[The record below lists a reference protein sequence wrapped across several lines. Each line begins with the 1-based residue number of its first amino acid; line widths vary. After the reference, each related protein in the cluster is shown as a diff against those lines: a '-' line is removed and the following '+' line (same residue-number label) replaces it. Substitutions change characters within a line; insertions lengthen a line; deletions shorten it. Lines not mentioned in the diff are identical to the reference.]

1 MKSGNFKKLCAI
13 ALSAVL
19 GSTLLMGCG
28 GSAFNTPED
37 TIVWNIGEDPKTID
51 PALNTSA
58 NAGNIILNSFEGLV
72 RVDDEVNILPGV
84 AETWDVSED
93 GLTYTFNLRKDA
105 KWSDGVGVTANDFKY
120 AWLRALKPETAA
132 EYAYQLHYIK
142 NAEAF
147 ANGEVSEEEVGIEV
161 KDDYT
166 LVVTLNNPTTYF
178 LQLCAFATY
187 QPVRQDIIE
196 EYGEAWA
203 RSPETYI
210 SNGAFKMTE
219 WKDKESIVLEKN
231 ENYWNAS
238 QVKLNKVDIRLVS
251 EDTTSYAEFKAGNF
265 DLIESVPAAEIE
277 TAVETGDAT
286 IFTEYSTYFLCLNVG
301 NNVEQFSEEAV
312 KALQNPKFREALSL
326 AIDRQAIIDN
336 ITKGGQVPAHSF
348 TAPGITLADGSA
360 FDKEYIK
367 TSADVEA
374 AKEALAE
381 AGYPNGEGLP
391 VFNFAINSEG
401 SHEQVAQYLQD
412 AWKQIGVN
420 VDITKQEFKVFI
432 TTRSEGNYMIARH
445 GWAGDYIDP
454 ITFLDMWV
462 TGGGNNNSGYS
473 NPEYDELIAKA
484 KATSN
489 EEEKYELLQQAE
501 EILMT
506 ELPVIPLYYY
516 TKVRAINPSIKGLM
530 VSKTGKVDLTKAYK
544 EAE

>member
-1 MKSGNFKKLCAI
+1 MKRTKFKKLCALAI
-13 ALSAVL
+13 SCVVS
-19 GSTLLMGCG
+19 STLLMGCG

-51 PALNTSA
+51 PALNTSS
-58 NAGNIILNSFEGLV
+58 NAGNIILNTFEGLV
-72 RVDDEVNILPGV
+72 RVDEDTNILPGV

-105 KWSDGVGVTANDFKY
+105 KWSDGEGVTANDFKY
-120 AWLRALKPETAA
+120 AWIRALKPETAA
-132 EYAYQLHYIK
+132 EYAYQLYYIK

-147 ANGEVSEEEVGIEV
+147 ANGEVSEDKVGIEV

-166 LVVTLNNPTTYF
+166 LVVTLNSPTTYF

-187 QPVRQDIIE
+187 QPVRQDVIE
-196 EYGEAWA
+196 KNGEAWA

-219 WKDKESIVLEKN
+219 WKDKESIILEKN

-238 QVKLNKVDIRLVS
+238 EVKSNKVDIRLVS
-251 EDTTSYAEFKAGNF
+251 EETTSYAEFKAGNF

-277 TAVETGDAT
+277 TAVDSGDAK
-286 IFTEYSTYFLCLNVG
+286 IFTEFATYFLCLNVG
-301 NNVEQFSEEAV
+301 NNVDQFSQEAV

-326 AIDRQAIIDN
+326 AIDRESIVKN

-348 TAPGITLADGSA
+348 TAPGITLEDGSS
-360 FDKEYIK
+360 FDKEYIS
-367 TSADVEA
+367 TTANIEA

-391 VFNFAINSEG
+391 TFNFAINSEG
-401 SHEQVAQYLQD
+401 SHEQIAQYLQD

-420 VDITKQEFKVFI
+420 VEITKQEFKVFI
-432 TTRSEGNYMIARH
+432 TTRQEGNYMIGRH
-445 GWAGDYIDP
+445 GWSGDYIDP
-454 ITFLDMWV
+454 ITFLDLWV
-462 TGGGNNNSGYS
+462 TGGGNNDAGYS
-473 NPEYDELIAKA
+473 NAKYDELIAKA
-484 KATSN
+484 KATVD
-489 EEEKYELLQQAE
+489 EEEKFELLQQAE
-501 EILMT
+501 EILMN

-516 TKVRAINPSIKGLM
+516 TKVRAVNPSIEGL
-530 VSKTGKVDLTKAYK
+530 VITKTGKVDLTNAYK
-544 EAE
+544 KAE